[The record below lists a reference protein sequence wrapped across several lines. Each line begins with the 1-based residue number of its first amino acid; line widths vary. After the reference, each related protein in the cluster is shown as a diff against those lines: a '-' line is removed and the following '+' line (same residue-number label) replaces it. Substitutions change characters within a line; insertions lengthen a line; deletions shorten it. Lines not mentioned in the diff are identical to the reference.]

1 MRAIA
6 FGLFFATASVFA
18 CPDLA
23 GKYAKCRTE
32 GEEMARTSLEV
43 SQKAKWGIT
52 TYTLVSIDSNT
63 NERETETYRADGKTQ
78 VSSERDPE
86 TGATVSLA
94 TTVACVGNTMK
105 ADMVL
110 TYEGEIYS
118 KVTTTFSK
126 DGNKFVQLVNE
137 DHGNGPQVYTVICE

>member
-6 FGLFFATASVFA
+6 LGLFFATTSVFA
-18 CPDLA
+18 CPDLS

-32 GEEMARTSLEV
+32 GEEARSRLEV
-43 SQKAKWGIT
+43 SQKTKWGVT
-52 TYTLVSIDSNT
+52 TYTLVSIDAST
-63 NERETETYRADGKTQ
+63 NESETETYRADGKTQ

-94 TTVACVGNTMK
+94 TTVACVANTVK
-105 ADMVL
+105 ADMIL
-110 TYEGEIYS
+110 TYEDEVYS
-118 KVTTTFSK
+118 KVTTTFNK
-126 DGNKFVQLVNE
+126 DGNKFVQQVNE